1 MLRRLL
7 NRVLIAWCTCGAGM
21 VGAAEPVASETAST
35 YPHAAVAADHPL
47 ASAAGVEVLRQ
58 GGNVIDAVVATALA
72 LSVVRPASSGLGGG
86 GFLVYW
92 DAERQQAWAYD
103 YRERA
108 PQAATADMYEKD
120 QQAGRSGTSQR
131 GGRAIAVP
139 GQIPGLGAIHA
150 RHGRLK
156 WSQVVQPA
164 LRLAQEGVPVD
175 PHERATQHALLQ
187 EFARHPEYRQQFA
200 VLWQQYL
207 HGGRLW
213 QEHDRFFSPQR
224 AALEV
229 LAQEGPSAFTDGP
242 LGRAIVEATRRA
254 GGLLVDS
261 DLHQMAPVSRTPLR
275 HRFREVEII
284 TMPPPSSGGVALFQV
299 LQMLE
304 AWSQFDG
311 HPAWERLPDPERSH
325 VLVEAFKHAFAN
337 RAEYLGDSDF
347 VEVPLARLLDP
358 RYLQALARKIELHR
372 TLPPAHY
379 GRQLLPDDGGT
390 THFCIMD
397 AQGNAAACTE
407 TINTTYGSYV
417 VEPRFG
423 IVLNNEMDDFT
434 TLPGQPNAFGL
445 QQSAANAVAP
455 GKKPLSSMTPTIVLQ
470 DGRPVLVVGASGG
483 PRIITATIQVL
494 LAVLLFD
501 RTAGQAVTQP
511 RLHHQWLP
519 DEVWLEP
526 QAYRELAE
534 ALKTKGHHVRE
545 TRELAAT
552 QALRWTPQGLEPAS
566 DPRKH
571 GGPAGY

>member
-1 MLRRLL
+1 MLRR
-7 NRVLIAWCTCGAGM
+7 VLQGVLVAWCGCEAG
-21 VGAAEPVASETAST
+21 VACAAEPVSAETART
-35 YPHAAVAADHPL
+35 YSQAAVAADHPL

-92 DAERQQAWAYD
+92 DAEHQQAWAYD

-120 QQAGRSGTSQR
+120 LQAGRSDTSQR

-150 RHGRLK
+150 RHGRLT

-164 LRLAQEGVPVD
+164 LRLAREGVPVD
-175 PHERATQHALLQ
+175 LHERATQHALLQ
-187 EFARHPEYRQQFA
+187 EFERLPEYRQQYA

-207 HGGRLW
+207 NAGRPW
-213 QEHDRFFSPQR
+213 QEHDRFYSPQR

-242 LGRAIVEATRRA
+242 LGRAIVEETRRL
-254 GGLLVDS
+254 GGLLADS
-261 DLHQMAPVSRTPLR
+261 DLQQMAPVSRTPLR
-275 HRFREVEII
+275 QRFRDLEII
-284 TMPPPSSGGVALFQV
+284 TMPPPSSGGVALLQV
-299 LQMLE
+299 LHLLE
-304 AWSQFDG
+304 AWSQIDG
-311 HPAWERLPDPERSH
+311 HPAWERLPDPERYH

-347 VEVPLARLLDP
+347 VKVPLDRLLDP
-358 RYLQALARKIELHR
+358 RYAQQLAHKIDLHR
-372 TLPPAHY
+372 TFPPPHY
-379 GRQLLPDDGGT
+379 GRQLLPEDGGT
-390 THFCIMD
+390 THFCVMD

-417 VEPRFG
+417 VEPRYG

-434 TLPGQPNAFGL
+434 TLPGRPNAFGL

-455 GKKPLSSMTPTIVLQ
+455 GKKPLSSMTPTVVLR

-494 LAVLLFD
+494 LEVVVFD
-501 RTAGQAVTQP
+501 RTANQAVTQP

-519 DEVWLEP
+519 DEVLLEP
-526 QAYRELAE
+526 QAYRDLAE
-534 ALKTKGHHVRE
+534 ALKTKGHRVRE
-545 TRELAAT
+545 AQELAAT
-552 QALRWTPQGLEPAS
+552 QALRWTPRGLEPAS